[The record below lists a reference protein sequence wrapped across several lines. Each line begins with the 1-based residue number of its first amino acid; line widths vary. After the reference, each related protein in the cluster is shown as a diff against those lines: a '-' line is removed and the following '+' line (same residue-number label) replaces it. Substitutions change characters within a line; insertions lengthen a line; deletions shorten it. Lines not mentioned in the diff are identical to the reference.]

1 MNDDSTPLLRSG
13 VGRAII
19 TPAVGFLI
27 SGPEF
32 SDRPS
37 TGIDD
42 DLLVRTLVV
51 ESYGTRAALISI
63 DIWGI
68 DSNLE
73 HRIYETVSHAT
84 GIREDHLVLVCTG
97 NGTSPPLWRGA
108 DIPIQYPNYVNYL
121 PDIVAGATLSAQTNL
136 QPAAAGSTSASLP
149 NLNCYADGR
158 PSSNVE
164 NELHH
169 LPLLA
174 ITDADGNL
182 LNLTAGFA
190 CPATIRGKTSRWT
203 ADYPGFACWAMEQSG
218 TDLALFVQGA
228 SANIR
233 PFDWY
238 LDNPNPS
245 HTNRDATDVQAL
257 GVLLATQAA
266 QTIGNIQTRRN
277 AVVRCAVDE
286 SSGVRS
292 LRIGN
297 AIFIVAPKSQ
307 PIEFGTT
314 IQESLPGVTLFVS
327 AINREPEQTAK
338 AQLESEYFV
347 SATRQA
353 KQVLF

>member
-68 DSNLE
+68 DSILE
-73 HRIYETVSHAT
+73 RRIYETVSHDT
-84 GIREDHLVLVCTG
+84 GIPEDHLVLACTG

-108 DIPIQYPNYVNYL
+108 DIPNQYLNYVNYL
-121 PDIVAGATLSAQTNL
+121 PDIVAGAALSAQTNL

-149 NLNCYADGR
+149 NLNCYSVGR

-174 ITDADGNL
+174 ITDAVDNV

-190 CPATIRGKTSRWT
+190 CPAVIRGEAGRWT

-218 TDLALFVQGA
+218 VDLALFIQSTSSNV
-228 SANIR
+228 R

-277 AVVRCAVDE
+277 AVVRCGVDE
-286 SSGVRS
+286 SSGIRS
-292 LRIGN
+292 LRIGD

-307 PIEFGTT
+307 PIEFATT
-314 IQESLPGVTLFVS
+314 IGASLPGVTLFVS
-327 AINREPEQTAK
+327 AINREPEEAEK
-338 AQLESEYFV
+338 AQLEREYFV
-347 SATRQA
+347 AAIRQA
-353 KQVLF
+353 KQALD